1 MRVDKLLFFSFFSY
15 SFVILLV
22 ISVGIPSY
30 VSAQTFY
37 SLTRFFADVRKDN
50 SFEDLFEL
58 RQRFFLEATYEPSET
73 ISLLISGRADIN
85 YFSGGFSRM
94 NYLFRIHEVYFNF
107 MSGDSIFSFGR
118 KVVSWGVVDG
128 SPLDVVNRPDFTEGL
143 FSEPR
148 FSKVPAILF
157 EFTHSFGE
165 STIDIIYEPFF
176 TPPDI
181 NDMAGDWAILNW
193 RSLFRAFDGDRD
205 NDQLKN
211 LLSGQFSPVVRDYP
225 DELTEL
231 LLSFGLGGY
240 LSSAFDTLSLSFV
253 AYTGFEIFPVPVFDS
268 VFLAD
273 LQRFP
278 EGLRQIDISAAEIV
292 EPLSRGESFVKLVPR
307 RYYVV
312 GGGWSYDLSG
322 YLLKNDI
329 AFYLLADIPDENLKV
344 REFNLFSF
352 AFDVEREI
360 IPNFILIPGVRGIIN
375 LGDISPFIIGDGV
388 ISPSFSARYEVY
400 IGVQSISFLVSA
412 ISDVPLDTFP
422 DNPKIRSW
430 FLLPSITWKPQ
441 DKIELSA
448 GGIFLGGDEI
458 SLFGIFR
465 ENSAFMFSFRYIL

>member
-1 MRVDKLLFFSFFSY
+1 MVIFSRNLIPVLLIVFFSY
-15 SFVILLV
+15 
-22 ISVGIPSY
+22 PSY
-30 VSAQTFY
+30 VLGQTFY
-37 SLTRFFADVRKDN
+37 SLTRFFADVREDN

-73 ISLLISGRADIN
+73 IALLISGRADIN
-85 YFSGGFSRM
+85 YFSGGFSRVS
-94 NYLFRIHEVYFNF
+94 YLFRVHEVYFNLI
-107 MSGDSIFSFGR
+107 SGDSIFSFGR
-118 KVVSWGVVDG
+118 KIVSWGVVDG
-128 SPLDVVNRPDFTEGL
+128 SPLDVVNRPDFTEGF

-148 FSKVPAILF
+148 FTKVPAILF

-165 STIDIIYEPFF
+165 STIDIVYEPFF

-193 RSLFRAFDGDRD
+193 RSLYRAFDGDRE

-225 DELTEL
+225 DDLTEL

-240 LSSAFDTLSLSFV
+240 FSTTLDTLSLSFA

-329 AFYLLADIPDENLKV
+329 AFYLFVDIPDEKLKV
-344 REFNLFSF
+344 REFNIFSF
-352 AFDVEREI
+352 AFDVEREV

-375 LGDISPFIIGDGV
+375 LGERKPFIIGNGV
-388 ISPSFSARYEVY
+388 ISPSFSARYETY
-400 IGVQSISFLVSA
+400 IGVQSISFLMSVVSD
-412 ISDVPLDTFP
+412 IPLDTLPERF
-422 DNPKIRSW
+422 KIRSW
-430 FLLPSITWKPQ
+430 FFLPSIVWKPQ

-458 SLFGIFR
+458 SLFGMFK
-465 ENSAFMFSFRYIL
+465 ENSAFMFSFRYMM